1 MESYINV
8 SYPQS
13 LAFNLKL
20 AEKEFAN
27 EIKAVS
33 MVKLF
38 ELGKVSSGTASQI
51 LGISRVDFLEMLNK
65 YQVSFYNYS
74 TDDELNNDIE
84 NA

>member
-20 AEKEFAN
+20 AEKEFAD
-27 EIKAVS
+27 EIKVVS

-38 ELGKVSSGTASQI
+38 
-51 LGISRVDFLEMLNK
+51 
-65 YQVSFYNYS
+65 
-74 TDDELNNDIE
+74 
-84 NA
+84 

>member
-1 MESYINV
+1 
-8 SYPQS
+8 
-13 LAFNLKL
+13 
-20 AEKEFAN
+20 
-27 EIKAVS
+27 

-74 TDDELNNDIE
+74 DEDELNNDIE

>member
-20 AEKEFAN
+20 AEKEFAD
-27 EIKAVS
+27 EIKV
-33 MVKLF
+33 V
-38 ELGKVSSGTASQI
+38 SGTASQI

-74 TDDELNNDIE
+74 DEDELNNDIE

>member
-20 AEKEFAN
+20 AEKEFTN

-74 TDDELNNDIE
+74 DEDELNNDIE